1 MLTLETAIR
10 LIVIGQEILL
20 GLVFLFG
27 SGRKSA
33 RVAGALLL
41 FCVAGY
47 LVRSSP
53 ELMAGVA
60 SFLPLWAL
68 LSVGASYCL
77 WFFARCVFDEPL
89 PRRWIVGLFLLIG
102 LGCWL
107 VFAFESSVSSTVVK
121 TSTVVQ
127 RITALVIVLNTL
139 WLALRGRTDDLLE
152 QRRLFR
158 TIFVVVVGLQTTA
171 VLSVEL
177 VLGIELPPVLS
188 LVNVI
193 MIGII
198 TMGLAAMVLRLSD
211 DFFPEQSRPYSPPR
225 EEGRSTLAAADRVLF
240 DKLSA
245 AMDAGL
251 YRRTGLTIT
260 ALAAELGYPEHQ
272 LRRLIN
278 KHLGF
283 RNFSFFLN
291 SFRIEEATERLSDPA
306 QARMPVL
313 TIALDLGYASL
324 GPFNRAFKE
333 LTGTTPTAYRE
344 KAIPAN
350 SEQT

>member
-1 MLTLETAIR
+1 MLTIETAIR

-27 SGRKSA
+27 AGRKSA

-53 ELMAGVA
+53 ELMVGAAGL
-60 SFLPLWAL
+60 LPFWAL

-77 WFFARCVFDEPL
+77 WLFARCVFDEPL
-89 PRRWIVGLFLLIG
+89 PRRSIVGLFLLIG
-102 LGCWL
+102 LACWL
-107 VFAFESSVSSTVVK
+107 VFVFESSVSATVLQ
-121 TSTVVQ
+121 TATIVQ
-127 RITALVIVLNTL
+127 RGTALVIVLDTL
-139 WLALRGRTDDLLE
+139 RLALRGRTDDLLE

-198 TMGLAAMVLRLSD
+198 TMGLAVMVLRLSD
-211 DFFPEQSRPYSPPR
+211 EFFPEREQPCCPPQEDERPRLP
-225 EEGRSTLAAADRVLF
+225 AADRVLF

-245 AMDAGL
+245 AMDSGL

-260 ALAAELGYPEHQ
+260 ALASELGYPEHQ

-278 KHLGF
+278 QHLGF

-306 QARMPVL
+306 RARTPVL
-313 TIALDLGYASL
+313 TIALDLGYGSL

-333 LTGTTPTAYRE
+333 LTGMTPTAYRE

-350 SEQT
+350 SE